1 MKNISRRDFIK
12 LGGGGLLLG
21 TALSAG
27 ILGCGSGKDGKTQGQ
42 NSAGTTIKLG
52 YLPLTDHLTVISHA
66 RNKFNTLNLEPVKF
80 SSWPELAEALKAGS
94 VEAAFALTP
103 ISLTLRQKGV
113 PIKGVLLGHRNGSVI
128 TVKVGNE
135 INTVE
140 DLKGKTIAIPNKF
153 STHNILLRKIL
164 SDRGID
170 AAKELKIID
179 MAPPEM
185 VQALASGQING
196 FIVAEPFG
204 GQAELQKVGK
214 VLMLSKDIWAD
225 HICCVLNVREDII
238 AKNPEAVQELVDGLV
253 DTGQFIE
260 GNRQEAANLS
270 TKYLG
275 QKPEVILH
283 VLTNPKDRVTYDQL
297 LPTMD
302 DLKATQDYMLKF
314 AITDKAVDLAGYLDD
329 SFARKAYKL

>member
-1 MKNISRRDFIK
+1 MKKINRRDFIR
-12 LGGGGLLLG
+12 LGGGSLLLG
-21 TALSAG
+21 TALTTG
-27 ILGCGSGKDGKTQGQ
+27 LVGCGSGGGEKSGKQGG
-42 NSAGTTIKLG
+42 SLPTIKVG
-52 YLPLTDHLTVISHA
+52 YLPLTDHLTIISHA
-66 RNKFNTLNLEPVKF
+66 QTKFQKLNLEPIKF

-103 ISLTLRQKGV
+103 ISLTLKQKGV

-135 INTVE
+135 INTVA
-140 DLKGKTIAIPNKF
+140 DLKGKTIAIPSKF
-153 STHNILLRKIL
+153 STHNILLRKAL
-164 SDRGID
+164 TEKGID
-170 AAKELKIID
+170 VNKDLKIVD

-185 VQALASGQING
+185 VQALSSGQING

-214 VLMLSKDIWAD
+214 VLILSKDIWAD

-238 AKNPEAVQELVDGLV
+238 TKNPEAVQELVDGFV
-253 DTGQFIE
+253 ATGQFIE
-260 GNRQEAANLS
+260 ENRQEAADLS

-275 QKPEVILH
+275 QKPEIINH
-283 VLTNPKDRVTYDQL
+283 VLTNPKDRVTFDNL
-297 LPTMD
+297 LPTID
-302 DLKATQDYMLKF
+302 DLKATQDYMLQFKI
-314 AITDKAVDLAGYLDD
+314 AEKPVDMATYLDD

>member
-1 MKNISRRDFIK
+1 MKNFSRRDFIK
-12 LGGGGLLLG
+12 LGGSSILFGAAVSLGL
-21 TALSAG
+21 T
-27 ILGCGSGKDGKTQGQ
+27 GCGKGDAAKTGGSGGNGPR
-42 NSAGTTIKLG
+42 IKIG
-52 YLPLTDHLTVISHA
+52 YLPITDHLTIISHS
-66 RNKFNTLNLEPVKF
+66 RTKFQKLNLEPVKF
-80 SSWPELAEALKAGS
+80 SGWPELSEALKAGS
-94 VEAAFALTP
+94 IEAAFALTP

-113 PIKGVLLGHRNGSVI
+113 PIKGVLLGHRNGSAI

-140 DLKGKTIAIPNKF
+140 DLKGKTIAIPSKF

-164 SDRGID
+164 SEKGID
-170 AAKELKIID
+170 ANKDLKIID

-214 VLMLSKDIWAD
+214 VLILSKDIWPN
-225 HICCVLNVREDII
+225 HICCMLNVREDVIT
-238 AKNPEAVQELVDGLV
+238 KNPEAVQELVNELV
-253 DTGQFIE
+253 ATGKFIE
-260 GNRQEAANLS
+260 GNRSEAAGLS
-270 TKYLG
+270 NKYLG

-283 VLTNPKDRVTYDQL
+283 VLNNPKDRVTFDNL
-297 LPTMD
+297 LPTTD

-314 AITDKAVDLAGYLDD
+314 KISEQPVELAAYLDD

>member
-12 LGGGGLLLG
+12 LGGGSILLG
-21 TALSAG
+21 TAMSAG
-27 ILGCGSGKDGKTQGQ
+27 LVGCGAGNTEKTG
-42 NSAGTTIKLG
+42 SHAGAPTIKLG
-52 YLPLTDHLTVISHA
+52 YLPITDHLTVISHA
-66 RNKFNTLNLEPVKF
+66 KTKFQKLNLEPVKF
-80 SSWPELAEALKAGS
+80 SSWPELAEALKAGA

-135 INTVE
+135 INTVS
-140 DLKGKTIAIPNKF
+140 DLKGKTIAIPSKF

-164 SDRGID
+164 SEKGID
-170 AAKELKIID
+170 AAKDLKIID

-185 VQALASGQING
+185 VQGLASQQING

-214 VLMLSKDIWAD
+214 VLMLSKDIWPN

-238 AKNPEAVQELVDGLV
+238 AKHPEAVQELVDSLV
-253 DTGQFIE
+253 ATGRFIE

-270 TKYLG
+270 NKYLG

-283 VLTNPKDRVTYDQL
+283 VLTNPKDRVTYDNL

-314 AITDKAVDLAGYLDD
+314 GIAQKPVELAAYLDD